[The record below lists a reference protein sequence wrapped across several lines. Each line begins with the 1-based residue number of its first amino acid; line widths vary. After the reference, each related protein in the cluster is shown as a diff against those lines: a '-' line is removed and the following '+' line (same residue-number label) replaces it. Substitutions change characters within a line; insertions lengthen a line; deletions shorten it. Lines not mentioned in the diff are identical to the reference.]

1 MDEKLASLKGLQAVN
16 SVSEDA
22 KKIWAR
28 AEQMLTEKL
37 KGPKATEVREKLSN
51 VAEKTKEGSEKTADA
66 LSSPERMME
75 KLREIVLN
83 LFCGKEMEK
92 KRERERRSQ
101 LEAAGEEKEKQ
112 SEDHHEKEEKANPN
126 GSPKEVLD
134 SKF

>member
-1 MDEKLASLKGLQAVN
+1 MDEKLASLKGLQVVN

-22 KKIWAR
+22 KKIWGR
-28 AEQMLTEKL
+28 AEQMLTKKL

-101 LEAAGEEKEKQ
+101 LEAAGEEKELD
-112 SEDHHEKEEKANPN
+112 DHHENGEKANPN
-126 GSPKEVLD
+126 DSPKEVLD